1 MKKVLILFFYIAFK
15 MPLMAQTD
23 IKTDSVAPIGL
34 KNKKKSE
41 KPAPLYRHEVG
52 VETGAVLGQVFRLF
66 GLVKDT
72 QTFPISPYLAYYK
85 YRLGGQNYLRFG
97 AGFTYDKY
105 KEQLGGF
112 ADSRTVTKNSMD
124 FRLGYESQIP
134 IENKWTMMIGG
145 DVTWGRSQVNK
156 IFDSGFDKAIRIIK
170 TQTSGAALMVG
181 IRYNFTSRISLGSE
195 MSLGFVQ
202 SKTNEKDDFTTNP
215 QFNKVIKISEEGGAK
230 FYGPANVYLSYR
242 F

>member
-1 MKKVLILFFYIAFK
+1 

-23 IKTDSVAPIGL
+23 IKTDSISQIGL
-34 KNKKKSE
+34 KAKKKNE
-41 KPAPLYRHEVG
+41 KVGLLYRHEVG
-52 VETGAVLGQVFRLF
+52 VETGAVLAQVFRLF

-72 QTFPISPYLAYYK
+72 QAFPISPYLAYYK
-85 YRLGGQNYLRFG
+85 YRFKGQNYLRFG

-112 ADSRTVTKNSMD
+112 ADSRTVTKNTMD
-124 FRLGYESQIP
+124 FRIGYESQIP
-134 IENKWTMMIGG
+134 IEEKWTLMIGG
-145 DVTWGRSQVNK
+145 DVTWGRSRVNK
-156 IFDSGFDKAIRIIK
+156 VFDSGFDKAIRVLK
-170 TQTSGAALMVG
+170 TQSAGAALMVG
-181 IRYNFTSRISLGSE
+181 IRYNFTSKISLGSE

-202 SKTNEKDDFTTNP
+202 SKTSEKDDFTTNP
-215 QFNKVIKISEEGGAK
+215 QFNKVIKTSEEGGAK